1 MQELWPKIFQQV
13 GFGSPFENQRQTS
26 KMFPML
32 FKSCT
37 NIGLTKHKKTAHDN
51 DCEPLDTPSTP
62 NPQNAIENL
71 QKILLRIPMIII
83 SYLLL
88 SKVKNIIIA
97 AQIERM
103 HKQCIFSSK
112 GI

>member
-71 QKILLRIPMIII
+71 QK
-83 SYLLL
+83 S
-88 SKVKNIIIA
+88 
-97 AQIERM
+97 E
-103 HKQCIFSSK
+103 SK
-112 GI
+112 GQLISEWLFVVTNFPKNQQI

>member
-1 MQELWPKIFQQV
+1 
-13 GFGSPFENQRQTS
+13 
-26 KMFPML
+26 MFPML

-71 QKILLRIPMIII
+71 QK
-83 SYLLL
+83 S
-88 SKVKNIIIA
+88 
-97 AQIERM
+97 E
-103 HKQCIFSSK
+103 SK
-112 GI
+112 GQLISE